1 MVVGRALMLI
11 AAGIAVGVPVAVGS
25 LRVAASFLYG
35 VTPWYPAIL
44 AGVLTIVT
52 AVGLMAALV
61 PAGHAARTDAWTALR
76 RD

>member
-1 MVVGRALMLI
+1 
-11 AAGIAVGVPVAVGS
+11 VGS

-35 VTPWYPAIL
+35 VTPWHPAIL